1 VIAAVVADLLTRRS
15 RRAYARRIGI
25 GALHRA
31 AKRWRSMPRELSSS
45 AHARARFNA
54 EEEVAVHMATKLK
67 RWTLEE
73 LHSLP
78 DDGNKYELIRGELFV
93 TPPPTDDHETILA
106 RLTRI
111 LDRFVEANG
120 LGQVY
125 HPRAVFRFEGSEVE
139 PDLMV
144 RQEAPGLGN
153 AWEKAPLPML
163 IVELLSPTTRRRDQ
177 MQKKDFYRDARIP
190 EYWIVDPE
198 QAAIKVI
205 RSGEPAVTV
214 RDTLVWQPAG
224 VPQPLTMDVARVF
237 G

>member
-1 VIAAVVADLLTRRS
+1 
-15 RRAYARRIGI
+15 
-25 GALHRA
+25 
-31 AKRWRSMPRELSSS
+31 M
-45 AHARARFNA
+45 
-54 EEEVAVHMATKLK
+54 HMATKLK

-78 DDGNKYELIRGELFV
+78 DDGNKYELVRGELFV

-106 RLTRI
+106 RLTRL
-111 LDRFVEANG
+111 LDRFVEANN
-120 LGQVY
+120 LGHVY

-163 IVELLSPTTRRRDQ
+163 IVEVLSPTTRRRDQ
-177 MQKKDFYRDARIP
+177 MQKKDFYSDARIP
-190 EYWIVDPE
+190 EYWIVDAE
-198 QAAIKVI
+198 HAAITVI
-205 RSGEPAVTV
+205 RPGEPGVTV
-214 RDTLVWQPAG
+214 RETLMWQPAG
-224 VPQPLTMDVARVF
+224 VPQPLAIDVAGVF